1 MNERADRSGGATPG
15 GDRTH
20 RVPVLVVG
28 GSLVGLSTSVF
39 LGRLGVRHTL
49 VERHT
54 GTSIHPRGRGN
65 NVRTMEIFRV
75 AGTEPDIRR
84 AAATLA
90 DNHGILQT
98 PTLVGDAGEWLF
110 KQIDA
115 GGGLARFS
123 PSSWCLCSQN
133 DLEPELL
140 THATNLG
147 GDVRFGTE
155 LLSFE
160 ADAEG
165 VTAIV
170 KSRETGEHTTI
181 RADYMVAADGP
192 RSPVR
197 EQLGIGQSGPGDLF
211 HNVSITFRSR
221 RLADV
226 VGERRFIVCYL
237 TDENADGALLPV
249 DNRENWVFHAPWH
262 PEQGET
268 VEDFTDERCAAHIRR
283 AIGDPDLDVEIT
295 GKAPWH
301 AAQRVARSYRSGR
314 VLLAGDSAHEMSP
327 TGAFGSNT
335 GIQDAHNL
343 AWKLAAVLEGW
354 AGEALLDTYDT
365 ERRPVAEATSARAA
379 ARSVEHSHPGFAP
392 PPVMGGGGP
401 GAAGGPDGAP
411 GAAPGAGPDGVPGA
425 GPGGGF
431 GGGSGGV
438 PGAGPGGLSGAGS
451 VAGSGVGLA
460 GGPGGSVGA
469 GAGGAPGAG
478 SGGVSGAGSDG
489 LPGAGSGG
497 VPGGPVAGAGSGVGF
512 DGGPGGGFGGGSG
525 GVPGAGPGGLS
536 GAGSVAGPGG
546 SGGAGSGAG
555 FAGGPGGSSGGVPGG
570 APGAGSGGRPGGMPG
585 ASGPG
590 GRPGGRPG
598 GGPQRGILNVALG
611 YRYPQG
617 AVVGADAASPVVPE
631 GLDLT
636 GAPGSRAPHLWLRQG
651 DARVST
657 LDLYE
662 DSLVLLSDAAQPTG
676 WHEAATR
683 VAAELRV
690 PLKPYR
696 VGGTPEA
703 DLVPDDEETD
713 WARAHGVTRGGAVL
727 IRPDGF
733 VAWRSPGPAPDP
745 ESMLRQVVGT
755 VLART

>member
-1 MNERADRSGGATPG
+1 MNERADRSGGTDPG
-15 GDRTH
+15 AAPGAGRTH

-28 GSLVGLSTSVF
+28 GSLVGLSMSVF

-49 VERHT
+49 VERHA

-110 KQIDA
+110 KQIDP
-115 GGGLARFS
+115 GNGLARFS

-140 THATNLG
+140 THAVNLG
-147 GDVRFGTE
+147 GDLRFGTE

-160 ADAEG
+160 TDADG

-181 RADYMVAADGP
+181 RADYLVAADGP

-226 VGERRFIVCYL
+226 VGDRRFIVCYL

-283 AIGDPDLDVEIT
+283 AVGDPDLDVEIT

-354 AGEALLDTYDT
+354 AGEPLLDTYDT

-379 ARSVEHSHPGFAP
+379 HRSVEHSHPGFAP
-392 PPVMGGGGP
+392 PAGMGG
-401 GAAGGPDGAP
+401 AGGPDGAP
-411 GAAPGAGPDGVPGA
+411 G
-425 GPGGGF
+425 GGR
-431 GGGSGGV
+431 GSGG
-438 PGAGPGGLSGAGS
+438 
-451 VAGSGVGLA
+451 
-460 GGPGGSVGA
+460 
-469 GAGGAPGAG
+469 
-478 SGGVSGAGSDG
+478 
-489 LPGAGSGG
+489 
-497 VPGGPVAGAGSGVGF
+497 
-512 DGGPGGGFGGGSG
+512 
-525 GVPGAGPGGLS
+525 
-536 GAGSVAGPGG
+536 
-546 SGGAGSGAG
+546 
-555 FAGGPGGSSGGVPGG
+555 PGG
-570 APGAGSGGRPGGMPG
+570 APGGAGPG
-585 ASGPG
+585 ASGAPG
-590 GRPGGRPG
+590 GAARGGPGGAPG
-598 GGPQRGILNVALG
+598 RGGPAGTPGGAPGGGGPAGAPGGAPAGPPGGPQRGILNVALG

-617 AVVGADAASPVVPE
+617 AVVGADPATPVVPE

-636 GAPGSRAPHLWLRQG
+636 GVPGSRAPHLWLRRG
-651 DARVST
+651 EERLST

-676 WHEAATR
+676 WHEAATE
-683 VAAELRV
+683 VAAALRV

-696 VGGTPEA
+696 VGGTPGA

-745 ESMLRQVVGT
+745 EAMLRQVVAT